1 MIQLDEN
8 RIFHLI
14 GQIKLGDDAAFEEL
28 FFLTQPY
35 IYRFL
40 FRFNG
45 NHEIAE
51 DLTQETFIK
60 FWQSRDKIDTSLS
73 PVAYLYRIARNLSL
87 NYSRDVK
94 QTESFENKTDLLLAF
109 FKNPEKDYE
118 NSCLIDDFQKAII
131 SLPNRCREIF
141 ILSRYHDMSYSEIAD
156 TLEIALQT
164 VKNQMN
170 KAIAI
175 LRKRL
180 SDYLD

>member
-1 MIQLDEN
+1 MIQLDED
-8 RIFHLI
+8 RIVHLCQ
-14 GQIKLGDDAAFEEL
+14 QIKLGDESAFEE
-28 FFLTQPY
+28 FFTLLQPY

-40 FRFNG
+40 FRFNC
-45 NHEIAE
+45 NREIAE

-60 FWQSRDKIDTSLS
+60 FWQNRDKLDTSLS
-73 PVAYLYRIARNLSL
+73 PLAYLYRISRNLSL

-94 QTESFENKTDLLLAF
+94 QTESFGNKTEFLLAF

-118 NSCLIDDFQKAII
+118 DSCLIDDFQKAII
-131 SLPNRCREIF
+131 TLPNRCREIF

>member
-14 GQIKLGDDAAFEEL
+14 GQIKRGDDAAFEE
-28 FFLTQPY
+28 FFYLLQPC

-45 NHEIAE
+45 NNEIAE

-60 FWQSRDKIDTSLS
+60 FWQSRDKIDTTLS
-73 PVAYLYRIARNLSL
+73 PVAYLYRIARNLSM

-94 QTESFENKTDLLLAF
+94 QAESFENKTELLLAF

-141 ILSRYHDMSYSEIAD
+141 ILSRYHDMSYSEIAE
-156 TLEIALQT
+156 TLDIALQT